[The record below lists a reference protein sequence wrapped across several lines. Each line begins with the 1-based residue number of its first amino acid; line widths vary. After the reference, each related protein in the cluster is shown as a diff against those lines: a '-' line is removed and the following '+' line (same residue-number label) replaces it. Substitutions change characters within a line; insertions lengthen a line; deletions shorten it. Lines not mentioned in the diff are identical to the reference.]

1 MCRKRPG
8 GFSVAFSMHQI
19 YGTGSMPRM
28 HAPDLC
34 PGVFFRAL
42 ARRFKFL
49 NDGSWRRIPKIPFC
63 GQTTDKCGF
72 FINPTFFDPCAH
84 FLCGIFFVNYFP
96 TPLATQISRITHPIC
111 PCVRCK
117 YSRIF
122 AKITPCPSR
131 RQPFSA
137 FCLNFLHPGNKYVF
151 WHQKTIFQH
160 LKKCHQ
166 HLKCAWPEKTH
177 KTHNI
182 RVTI

>member
-96 TPLATQISRITHPIC
+96 TPPRDPNIPYHAPHLPMREMQILPNFRKNNTLPLAPTTLFGILF
-111 PCVRCK
+111 K
-117 YSRIF
+117 F
-122 AKITPCPSR
+122 FTP
-131 RQPFSA
+131 RQ
-137 FCLNFLHPGNKYVF
+137 
-151 WHQKTIFQH
+151 
-160 LKKCHQ
+160 
-166 HLKCAWPEKTH
+166 
-177 KTHNI
+177 
-182 RVTI
+182 